1 MNCAECRDN
10 LVACAE
16 GLLDRE
22 AMIQCEAHVR
32 VCASCRAEQ
41 QAIAGLQQRL
51 VARGQAASQV
61 AISNR

>member
-1 MNCAECRDN
+1 MNCAEFRDN

-22 AMIQCEAHVR
+22 AMIQCEAHLR
-32 VCASCRAEQ
+32 VCAECRAEQ

-51 VARGQAASQV
+51 VARG
-61 AISNR
+61 